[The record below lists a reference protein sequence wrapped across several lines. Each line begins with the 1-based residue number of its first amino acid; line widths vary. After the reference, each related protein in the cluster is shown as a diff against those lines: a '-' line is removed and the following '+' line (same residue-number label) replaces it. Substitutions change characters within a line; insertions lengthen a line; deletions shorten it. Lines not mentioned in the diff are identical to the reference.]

1 MSSTPTTDTI
11 EVTTQHRPIN
21 LGLSIVSAV
30 VVAGLVLVAW
40 VLPAE
45 YNLDL
50 LGTGKWLGMNGLA
63 DGAKASAAAQR
74 SSTHQSQ
81 EQDFTS
87 DQIHYELT
95 PFASV
100 EYKYQMAKGQTLV
113 YQWRASGELV
123 FDLHSEEQDSD
134 PEDATS
140 FSTGRSTRGS
150 GSYTAPYTGIH
161 GWFWENRGAETVNF
175 SLSTAGFIDGA
186 MLYEGGFANPRSLTP
201 ILSTH

>member
-1 MSSTPTTDTI
+1 MSDTPTTNTAAK
-11 EVTTQHRPIN
+11 TARLKGPN
-21 LGLSIVSAV
+21 LGLSIASAV
-30 VVAGLVLVAW
+30 AVAGLVLVAW

-45 YNLDL
+45 YNLDPLGIGKL
-50 LGTGKWLGMNGLA
+50 LGLNGLA
-63 DGAKASAAAQR
+63 DSSKGSASALGG
-74 SSTHQSQ
+74 STHESQ

-113 YQWRASGELV
+113 YQWRANGELV
-123 FDLHSEEQDSD
+123 FDLHSEEEGSN
-134 PEDATS
+134 PEEATS
-140 FSTGRSTRGS
+140 FSTGRSSRGS

-186 MLYEGGFANPRSLTP
+186 TLYEGGFANPRSLTP
-201 ILSTH
+201 ILRTP